1 MPGRFVCHSERSE
14 ESLILSSRGAEQ
26 QSELFCSLSMTEG
39 KHADAIAEY
48 WQRWLQ
54 FLSLLG
60 STLAEKLC
68 DVEVYKIGV
77 MKNN

>member
-1 MPGRFVCHSERSE
+1 MFRS
-14 ESLILSSRGAEQ
+14 LN
-26 QSELFCSLSMTEG
+26 MTEG

-60 STLAEKLC
+60 STLAE
-68 DVEVYKIGV
+68 DFRNIEVNKIGV
-77 MKNN
+77 VKNN

>member
-1 MPGRFVCHSERSE
+1 MFRS
-14 ESLILSSRGAEQ
+14 LN
-26 QSELFCSLSMTEG
+26 MTEG

-60 STLAEKLC
+60 GAFAKEFC
-68 DVEVYKIGV
+68 DIKIHEIGV
-77 MKNN
+77 MKNDRLD